1 MKSRSEIL
9 TLLSSYKPIAQNKYG
24 LTRIGIFGSV
34 ARNEQTKDSDVDV
47 CYEGNTPTLLTLDH
61 IQSDLEKMFECNVD
75 MVRMYDGMNSLLKQR
90 IQKDSIYV

>member
-34 ARNEQTKDSDVDV
+34 ARNEQTKDSDVDI
-47 CYEGNTPTLLTLDH
+47 CYEGNAPTLLTLDH
-61 IQSDLEKMFECNVD
+61 IQSDLEKMFDAMLIWLEC
-75 MVRMYDGMNSLLKQR
+75 MME
-90 IQKDSIYV
+90 